1 MTPEHATG
9 DSHGLRRPGLG
20 RLVGETAIV
29 TGATSGLGKVIA
41 TLFAAEGASVALVGR
56 DPERGSAAAQTA
68 RSAGAANTSGGNVGF
83 FPADLSSD
91 ASCQDLVAR
100 VATTL
105 GPPTVLV
112 NNAVDNVAMASDG
125 PVGDV
130 SWDTWLS
137 VLSVNLMGAAALCRY
152 CIPHMRE
159 AGHGSIVNVSSRAAS
174 RGTPRLAAY
183 SASKGGLNA
192 LARSIAM
199 DYSRLGVRCNTVQ
212 AGYILH
218 EVRDAGA
225 SEEDLDMRRAGHLTR
240 LAEPMDLAEAVL
252 FFAGPESAT
261 ITGVTLPV
269 DGGSSEVRGKV
280 LG

>member
-1 MTPEHATG
+1 VT
-9 DSHGLRRPGLG
+9 G
-20 RLVGETAIV
+20 RLDGQVAIV
-29 TGATSGLGKVIA
+29 TGATSGLGKTIA
-41 TLFAAEGASVALVGR
+41 ALFATEGATVALVGR
-56 DPERGSAAAQTA
+56 DPVRGAAAAEAAGPDA
-68 RSAGAANTSGGNVGF
+68 RF
-83 FPADLSSD
+83 FAADLASD
-91 ASCQDLVAR
+91 AGCRQLVDE
-100 VATTL
+100 VLEVL

-112 NNAVDNVAMASDG
+112 NNAVDNVAMSSDG
-125 PVGDV
+125 PVGEV
-130 SWDTWLS
+130 TWDTWLA

-152 CIPHMRE
+152 SIPHMLA

-174 RGTPRLAAY
+174 RGTPNLAAY

-192 LARSIAM
+192 LTRSIAM
-199 DYSRLGVRCNTVQ
+199 DYTRRGVRCNTVQ

-225 SEEDLDMRRAGHLTR
+225 TEEALDARRQQHLTR
-240 LAEPMDLAEAVL
+240 LAEPVDLAQSVL

-269 DGGSSEVRGKV
+269 DGGSSEVRGRV

>member
-1 MTPEHATG
+1 LPEH
-9 DSHGLRRPGLG
+9 DISLRRPGFG
-20 RLVGETAIV
+20 RLHGETAIV

-41 TLFAAEGASVALVGR
+41 ALFAAEGASVALVGR
-56 DPERGSAAAQTA
+56 NPERGEAAATAAIGAGEAAGNSDATA
-68 RSAGAANTSGGNVGF
+68 RF
-83 FPADLSSD
+83 FPAELSSD
-91 ASCQDLVAR
+91 ASCEELVAR
-100 VATTL
+100 VVAHF

-125 PVGDV
+125 PVADV
-130 SWDTWLS
+130 SWDTWVS

-152 CIPHMRE
+152 CIPHMIE
-159 AGHGSIVNVSSRAAS
+159 AGHGSIVNVSSRAAG

-218 EVRDAGA
+218 EVRDAEA
-225 SEEDLDMRRAGHLTR
+225 TEEDLDYRRAGHLTR
-240 LAEPMDLAEAVL
+240 LAEPLDLAEAVL

-269 DGGSSEVRGKV
+269 DGGSSEVRGRV